1 MTDYKESKEELE
13 LNELFEGNSTSNIS
27 KIVRKAKRGTIL
39 RTIAISTL
47 VIVFLSITLGFTWLS
62 IMRWSEQKAIR
73 DIRQFSMITNPNVEE
88 AGVLIEG
95 NGLFEGILTFN
106 RYKEIEGIPVNWSD
120 YVVTY
125 SLFGGVSR
133 FTGDHSPIQI
143 QNKNNGQ
150 MQLYDPGTKQRMM
163 KFYHPEVRYSEVSDD
178 LAVLSEFS
186 DDTLVEM
193 ALSFDQK
200 YSPEEVREGI
210 PKGITLKWHWTDT
223 YSETDIERL
232 NVENIKVENGDTT
245 IKVEALPE
253 MATEVY
259 GFEESS
265 EFERLF
271 ILYIEGGLS
280 EKDGKYFG
288 EFERIYLNM
297 KGDSSTL
304 TTDNL
309 NIIGAVVTGTASDL
323 TALKDVDMIRAS
335 VLGVTANPK
344 K

>member
-13 LNELFEGNSTSNIS
+13 LNELFKGNSTGNIS
-27 KIVRKAKRGTIL
+27 KVVRKAKRGTIL

-73 DIRQFSMITNPNVEE
+73 DIQQFSMITNPNVEE
-88 AGVLIEG
+88 AGVLTEG

-271 ILYIEGGLS
+271 IQYIEGGLS

-304 TTDNL
+304 TSDNL
-309 NIIGAVVTGTASDL
+309 NIIGAVVTGKASDL
-323 TALKDVDMIRAS
+323 KALKDVDMIRAS
-335 VLGVTANPK
+335 VLGVIANPTK
-344 K
+344 